1 MSLAALSA
9 HPALDQPAAWDREAE
24 QALLGAALIDPQAAS
39 QPIQSTDLYQ
49 PANAI
54 IWAAIQH
61 MRTTG
66 QPVDPITVAD
76 HLETAGQLEQ
86 TGGRPYLAELVAAAT
101 VTANAGAHAQIVRKH
116 ATRRAIQD
124 AAARITQLAHTP
136 TDDPQAI
143 LTEARDRLDKAA
155 PASISAPAALTMAQ
169 IIPDVLDTIGKPQAA
184 GLATPWPDLN
194 QIIGGLRP
202 GTLTVIG
209 ARPGV
214 GKSMLALN
222 LAEHVADRHNQPV
235 LFASLEMRAREIA
248 LRRLASASGVDLS
261 TLTRHEPTAP
271 QNEALDAAAV
281 RLADSPMWIS
291 DDPGQTVTQIR
302 QAVTELKPALLVV
315 DYLQLLTPERRE
327 QNREREVAEQSRRF
341 KLLAM
346 EADIPVV
353 VLSQINRGPAARTD
367 KRPELTDL
375 RESGAIENDA
385 DCVWLLH
392 HPDVEDASRLAVH
405 VAKNRNGSVGRLELL
420 QQGWLAR
427 ISSLAKPGWGYS
439 DHNDGEDAS

>member
-1 MSLAALSA
+1 MSLAAIST
-9 HPALDQPAAWDREAE
+9 HPAIDQPAAWDREAE
-24 QALLGAALIDPQAAS
+24 QALLGAALTDPQAAS
-39 QPIQSTDLYQ
+39 QPVAPTDLYQ
-49 PANAI
+49 PAHAT

-61 MRTTG
+61 MRNAGRT
-66 QPVDPITVAD
+66 VDPITLAD
-76 HLETAGQLEQ
+76 HLETTGQLEQ
-86 TGGRPYLAELVAAAT
+86 AGGRPYLAELVAAVT
-101 VTANAGAHAQIVRKH
+101 VTANAAAHAEIIRKH

-136 TDDPQAI
+136 TDDPATI
-143 LTEARDRLDKAA
+143 LTAARDRLDKAT
-155 PASISAPAALTMAQ
+155 PAAIGVPAALTMAQ
-169 IIPDVLDTIGKPQAA
+169 IMDDVLDTIGKPEAA

-194 QIIGGLRP
+194 QIIGGLRS

-214 GKSMLALN
+214 GKSMAALN
-222 LAEHVADRHNQPV
+222 LAEHVADRQHRPV
-235 LFASLEMRAREIA
+235 LFVSLEMRAREIA

-261 TLTRHEPTAP
+261 TLTRHKPTAA
-271 QNEALDAAAV
+271 QNEAVDAAAV
-281 RLADSPMWIS
+281 RLADSPMWVA
-291 DDPGQTVTQIR
+291 DDPGQTVAQIR
-302 QAVTELKPALLVV
+302 QAVTDLAPALLVV

-392 HPDVEDASRLAVH
+392 HPDADDTSRLAVH
-405 VAKNRNGSVGRLELL
+405 VAKNRNGNTGRIELL

-427 ISSLAKPGWGYS
+427 IVSVTKPAWRYS
-439 DHNDGEDAS
+439 DEQGDES